1 MAHSLTLLEGLQ
13 QLEDIEVG
21 VDIAHEVIRTQRRGR
36 PRFDIRPDQLEYL
49 LGIGFTCPR
58 IAIMLGVSLR
68 TIRRRMSECGFSVK
82 SLYSTISDAEL
93 DSLVKQIQVHF
104 PNCGYRLMH
113 GHLLQEGHRV
123 QHHRVRESF
132 FRVDPEGISIRWAS
146 TVKRHTY
153 SVSSPLALWHIDGN
167 HKLIRYKHY
176 FNCCAKVTFI
186 YRWRLVVHG
195 GVDGFSR
202 VPVYLECSNNNNEST
217 MVLRLFQ
224 VAVDTYG
231 LPSRVRCDAGGE
243 NVLVSRYMLCHP
255 SRGTGRGSIIVGKIV
270 HNQRVERMWR
280 DVYQGVLGL
289 FHDIF
294 YYMEEINILDPDD
307 DIDIFCLHYVY
318 IPRINRQ
325 LQMWKEAWM
334 KHPLSSEMNLS
345 PEQLWTAGLQSIRM
359 SGSLIATEYFSNMTN
374 VSQMCL

>member
-1 MAHSLTLLEGLQ
+1 M
-13 QLEDIEVG
+13 
-21 VDIAHEVIRTQRRGR
+21 
-36 PRFDIRPDQLEYL
+36 
-49 LGIGFTCPR
+49 
-58 IAIMLGVSLR
+58 
-68 TIRRRMSECGFSVK
+68 
-82 SLYSTISDAEL
+82 
-93 DSLVKQIQVHF
+93 
-104 PNCGYRLMH
+104 
-113 GHLLQEGHRV
+113 
-123 QHHRVRESF
+123 
-132 FRVDPEGISIRWAS
+132 
-146 TVKRHTY
+146 
-153 SVSSPLALWHIDGN
+153 
-167 HKLIRYKHY
+167 
-176 FNCCAKVTFI
+176 
-186 YRWRLVVHG
+186 HG

-202 VPVYLECSNNNNEST
+202 VPVYLECSNNNEST

-255 SRGTGRGSIIVGKIV
+255 SRGTGRGSIIVGKSV

-334 KHPLSSEMNLS
+334 KHPLRSEMNLS
-345 PEQLWTAGLQSIRM
+345 PEQLWTAGLQNIRM
-359 SGSLIATEYFSNMTN
+359 SGSLVATEYFSNMTD